1 MKVLV
6 LLGKQTFL
14 VVLDK
19 TAAADVLIP
28 DTYWMS
34 LFHEVI
40 ATVTLQLFYSFLL
53 VCLQITRSVVYHAA
67 VVIEVWVVL
76 EYGDW

>member
-1 MKVLV
+1 
-6 LLGKQTFL
+6 

-19 TAAADVLIP
+19 TTAADDLIT
-28 DTYWMS
+28 DTYLMS

-40 ATVTLQLFYSFLL
+40 CTVTLQLFYSFLL
-53 VCLQITRSVVYHAA
+53 VCLQITRSVLYDVELPTLAIM
-67 VVIEVWVVL
+67 IEVWVVL